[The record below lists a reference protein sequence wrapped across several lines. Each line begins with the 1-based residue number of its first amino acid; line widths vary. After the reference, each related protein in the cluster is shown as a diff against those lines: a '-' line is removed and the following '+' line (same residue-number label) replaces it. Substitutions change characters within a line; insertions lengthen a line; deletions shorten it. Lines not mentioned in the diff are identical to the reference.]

1 MLYWYYAPNIPLF
14 VGTFAGNEPNLR
26 ENFIFLTYF
35 GGTRFIMNNDDMQT
49 HRFHSLTMLGIGII
63 LVCIVE
69 VVFRLLGI

>member
-35 GGTRFIMNNDDMQT
+35 GGKRCKMDYDDIQT
-49 HRFHSLTMLGIGII
+49 NRFHSHIMFCIGIVLI
-63 LVCIVE
+63 CVIEL
-69 VVFRLLGI
+69 VFRWIGI